1 MGATNERQV
10 VPLMD
15 AGRIE
20 RSVRRI
26 AFNLAEEYH
35 RSQSLTLL
43 GLNTRGLALAHR
55 LQNELNNLL
64 PHPGYVAQIQC
75 ESDDVIASA
84 DASILNQ
91 RTVIC
96 VDDVIF
102 SGRTMQKAVMHVMS
116 NFNPDIVRC
125 VALIDRGHRKF
136 PVEPQ
141 FTGLV
146 CPTKLLEHVHVDLKP
161 ESDID
166 QVLLYH
172 DMIQHA
178 S

>member
-1 MGATNERQV
+1 MDARNQRQSI
-10 VPLMD
+10 PLMD

-20 RSVRRI
+20 RSIRRI

-35 RSQSLTLL
+35 RSQSITLL
-43 GLNTRGLALAHR
+43 GLNTRGLGIAHR
-55 LQNELNNLL
+55 LQSELNNLL
-64 PHPGYVAQIQC
+64 PHPGHVAQIEC
-75 ESDDVIASA
+75 ESGEVTTNAE
-84 DASILNQ
+84 ASILNH

-116 NFNPDIVRC
+116 NFNPDIIRC